1 MTKIPQ
7 FVRNEWKKREGPIV
21 FSTVDKNGV
30 PNSIYVTCV
39 AIYDDETILV
49 ADNHFDKTKNNIL
62 NGSKGSV
69 LFITNERKSYQIKG
83 NIEYHKSGSLFDDM
97 KKWNPKKLSGNAVAA
112 IKAEEIYSGSQK
124 L

>member
-1 MTKIPQ
+1 
-7 FVRNEWKKREGPIV
+7 
-21 FSTVDKNGV
+21 VDKNGV